1 MTQLYPLKFKT
12 IFKEKLWGGDKIKT
26 ILNKDFSP
34 LVNCG
39 ETWEISGVKGDV
51 SIVANGPLKGKN
63 LNEILSVYKADLVGD
78 FVLKEYPNEFP
89 LLVKFIDAAKD
100 LSIQVHP
107 NDELAEERHGCKGK
121 SEMWYV
127 FQADKNSSLISGF
140 NQDLTKEDYL
150 EQLNNGGLET
160 ILNREAIT
168 SGDVFYLPAGR
179 VHTIGKGLLLAE
191 IQQTSDVT
199 YRIYD
204 FDRVD
209 KDGQKRELH
218 TDLALDA
225 LDFNKHKEYKT
236 QYVDSIN
243 DIVQLAKTPYFTTN
257 KLWCNETITRDY
269 SNLDCFVIYLCFEGE
284 LNIKW
289 PNGTISMKK
298 GEALLL
304 PANMNAVE
312 LEVVEEFQLL
322 ESYIEDFSNFK

>member
-34 LVNCG
+34 LANCG
-39 ETWEISGVKGDV
+39 ETWEISGVEGDV
-51 SIVANGPLKGKN
+51 SVVSNGELKGKN
-63 LNEILSVYKADLVGD
+63 LNEILASYKADLVGK
-78 FVLKEYPNEFP
+78 FVLNEYPDEFP

-107 NDELAEERHGCKGK
+107 NDELAEQRHGCKGK
-121 SEMWYV
+121 SEMWYI
-127 FQADKNSSLISGF
+127 FQADEDSSLISGF
-140 NQDLTKEDYL
+140 NQNLTKTSYL
-150 EQLNNGGLET
+150 EQLNNGGLEA
-160 ILNREAIT
+160 ILNREPIV

-204 FDRVD
+204 FDRID
-209 KDGQKRELH
+209 KNGQQRELH

-225 LDFNKHKEYKT
+225 LDFTKQEEYKT
-236 QYVDSIN
+236 SYIDKVN
-243 DIVQLAKTPYFTTN
+243 NVVELAKTPYFSTN
-257 KLWCNETITRDY
+257 KLWFNRTTVRDY

-284 LNIKW
+284 FNIKCS
-289 PNGTISMKK
+289 NGTINVKK
-298 GEALLL
+298 GEAILL
-304 PANMNAVE
+304 PATMSQVE
-312 LEVVEEFQLL
+312 LEVIEEFQLL
-322 ESYIEDFSNFK
+322 ESYIEAD